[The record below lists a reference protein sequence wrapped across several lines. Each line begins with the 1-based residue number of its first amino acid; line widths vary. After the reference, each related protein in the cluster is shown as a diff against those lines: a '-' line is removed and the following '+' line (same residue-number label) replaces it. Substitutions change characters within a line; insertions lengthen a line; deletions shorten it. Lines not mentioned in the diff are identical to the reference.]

1 MHAQLKL
8 LKNNMNTHSQ
18 NKLVLKIAASMIF
31 IFVLVLALTTQPT
44 FLVDWQRSKT
54 YKEFTGYALFALMLS
69 MWWISLAPRLMVT
82 SQNLKI
88 SKLVHQ
94 WCGALILLLILFHAS
109 FGKVGF
115 LSGFT
120 FLLVIGSVCAAAYR
134 WIKGPR
140 TTKMHKYLLGAHI
153 GIAVVISSMSL
164 LHMYFIFA
172 YAK

>member
-1 MHAQLKL
+1 
-8 LKNNMNTHSQ
+8 MNTHAH
-18 NKLVLKIAASMIF
+18 NKLILKIAASMLF
-31 IFVLVLALTTQPT
+31 VFVLVLALISQPT

-54 YKEFTGYALFALMLS
+54 YKEVTGYALFALILS
-69 MWWISLAPRLMVT
+69 MWWIALAPKLLVSST
-82 SQNLKI
+82 NLKV
-88 SKLVHQ
+88 SKLLHQ

-109 FGKVGF
+109 FAKVGF

-120 FLLVIGSVCAAAYR
+120 FLLIVGSACAAAYR

-140 TTKMHKYLLGAHI
+140 TTKIHNYLLGVHI
-153 GIAVVISSMSL
+153 GIAVIISSMSL

>member
-1 MHAQLKL
+1 
-8 LKNNMNTHSQ
+8 MNTHFH
-18 NKLVLKIAASMIF
+18 NKLVLKIAVSMIF
-31 IFVLVLALTTQPT
+31 IFVVVLALTTQPS
-44 FLVDWQRSKT
+44 FLVGWQRSKA
-54 YKEFTGYALFALMLS
+54 YKEFTGYALFVLMLS
-69 MWWISLAPRLMVT
+69 MWWIPLAPKLFDSSNHM
-82 SQNLKI
+82 KI
-88 SKLVHQ
+88 SKLLHQ

-120 FLLVIGSVCAAAYR
+120 FLLVIGSLCAAAYR

-140 TTKMHKYLLGAHI
+140 TTKIHTYLLGAHI
-153 GIAVVISSMSL
+153 GIAVIISSMSL

>member
-1 MHAQLKL
+1 
-8 LKNNMNTHSQ
+8 MNTHSQ

-69 MWWISLAPRLMVT
+69 MWWISLAPKLSVT
-82 SQNLKI
+82 SDNLKI

-120 FLLVIGSVCAAAYR
+120 FLLVVGSVCAAAYR

-140 TTKMHKYLLGAHI
+140 TTKMHKYLLGVHI

>member
-1 MHAQLKL
+1 MMCL
-8 LKNNMNTHSQ
+8 
-18 NKLVLKIAASMIF
+18 
-31 IFVLVLALTTQPT
+31 FVLVLALTTQPT
-44 FLVDWQRSKT
+44 FLVDWQRSKA
-54 YKEFTGYALFALMLS
+54 YKEVTGYTLFALMLS
-69 MWWISLAPRLMVT
+69 MWWISLAPKLFV
-82 SQNLKI
+82 SSNNLKI

-120 FLLVIGSVCAAAYR
+120 FLLVVGSACAAAYR

>member
-1 MHAQLKL
+1 MNAHA
-8 LKNNMNTHSQ
+8 H
-18 NKLVLKIAASMIF
+18 NKLILKIAASMLF
-31 IFVLVLALTTQPT
+31 VFVLVLALISQPT

-54 YKEFTGYALFALMLS
+54 YKEVTGYALFALMLS
-69 MWWISLAPRLMVT
+69 MWWIALAPKLLVSST
-82 SQNLKI
+82 NLKV
-88 SKLVHQ
+88 SKLLHQ

-109 FGKVGF
+109 FAKVGF

-120 FLLVIGSVCAAAYR
+120 FLLIVGSACAAAYR

-140 TTKMHKYLLGAHI
+140 TTKIHNYLLGVHI
-153 GIAVVISSMSL
+153 GIAVIISSMSL

>member
-1 MHAQLKL
+1 
-8 LKNNMNTHSQ
+8 MNTHSQ
-18 NKLVLKIAASMIF
+18 NKLVLKIAASMILV
-31 IFVLVLALTTQPT
+31 FVLVLALTTQPT

-69 MWWISLAPRLMVT
+69 MWWISLAPRLSVT
-82 SQNLKI
+82 SKNLKV

-120 FLLVIGSVCAAAYR
+120 FLLVVGSVCASAYR

-140 TTKMHKYLLGAHI
+140 TTKMHHYLLGAHI

>member
-1 MHAQLKL
+1 
-8 LKNNMNTHSQ
+8 MNTHSQ

-69 MWWISLAPRLMVT
+69 MWWISLAPKLLGT
-82 SQNLKI
+82 SENLKI

-140 TTKMHKYLLGAHI
+140 TTKMHRYLLGAHI

>member
-1 MHAQLKL
+1 
-8 LKNNMNTHSQ
+8 MNTHAH
-18 NKLVLKIAASMIF
+18 NKLILKIAASMLF
-31 IFVLVLALTTQPT
+31 VFVLVLALISQPI

-54 YKEFTGYALFALMLS
+54 YKEVTGYALFALMLS
-69 MWWISLAPRLMVT
+69 MWWIALAPKLLVSST
-82 SQNLKI
+82 NLKV
-88 SKLVHQ
+88 SKLLHQ

-109 FGKVGF
+109 FAKVGF

-120 FLLVIGSVCAAAYR
+120 FLLIVGSACAAAYR

-140 TTKMHKYLLGAHI
+140 TTKIHNYLLGVHI
-153 GIAVVISSMSL
+153 GIAVIISSMSL

>member
-1 MHAQLKL
+1 
-8 LKNNMNTHSQ
+8 MNTHSQ
-18 NKLVLKIAASMIF
+18 NKLVLKVAASMLF
-31 IFVLVLALTTQPT
+31 VFVLVLALISQPT

-54 YKEFTGYALFALMLS
+54 YKEVTGYALFALMLS
-69 MWWISLAPRLMVT
+69 MWWIALAPKLSVT
-82 SQNLKI
+82 SQNLKA
-88 SKLVHQ
+88 SKLLHQ

-109 FGKVGF
+109 FAKVGF

-120 FLLVIGSVCAAAYR
+120 FLLIVGSACAAAYR

-140 TTKMHKYLLGAHI
+140 TTKIHKYLLGAHI
-153 GIAVVISSMSL
+153 GVAVIISSMSL